1 MSQGT
6 ASQTWEDPAPGRA
19 ATDAGL
25 VDPAAIVRFIQRYW
39 RRAAVF
45 AAIALALAVVA
56 FLMMPVRYAATALIL
71 VDPRT
76 PRVTLQEDV
85 LPGIGSDAVAL
96 ESIVQVAASDGFV
109 APLFD
114 QLGIADDP
122 EFNRR
127 SMFGAMPSR
136 NAMLERFRERIYIAR
151 RGITYVVEV
160 TFTSDDRE
168 KAARYA
174 NAIAETFVADQ
185 SGMRVEAATEAADW
199 LRTRLTALAEA
210 VRKSEAAVAAARA
223 EFGIVDAGNNA
234 TVREQELSDL
244 VQQVALARSQAEQ
257 ARARYDQ
264 ARIGAADPLS
274 EGAQETS
281 SNVLSDLR
289 LQHAQVVRQMAE
301 LQLTYGERHPRLQ
314 ALRVQAAS
322 LERQITAEVGRQVDQ
337 TGRAA
342 DAARDQQRAL
352 ETRLAELERNASAV
366 DEASVRLRGLVR
378 EADANRQIYEEFL
391 ARFKSTNEQS
401 SLTKS
406 EARIVSR
413 AAPPIKSTRISP
425 VILGAAALMLGTVA
439 GFGSAL
445 VGEALSAAGILRR
458 AQPAPRAAAT
468 MSGPVA
474 SAAPAPAAA
483 VVADRA
489 PVPVAPVAAE
499 ETPERRSRRMQLRD
513 RFRRRRAEL
522 GTPARPEPLLDDA
535 PAFVAETA
543 PAVVAETEIEP
554 PAGAAAAGFD
564 DDLEMIALPWAVLF
578 ARGGEDDSRFAELVV
593 APATSRA
600 GGRDV
605 AVAIAA
611 VTAAAGV
618 STVLLTTD
626 AVAPDGGIVRDDTPG
641 LRDLMRGSLALSAL
655 KVDERGLLVLP
666 AGVPDADGA
675 AFDYLAHPALPA
687 VLTALKVKFDAVI
700 VEGPLAG
707 FDRDLPALAATAD
720 GLLVVTEPGAVGERA
735 AELLIEQIAPH
746 EDCLTRTAVRPG
758 AHSPTPARRRA

>member
-25 VDPAAIVRFIQRYW
+25 VDPAAIVRFVQRYW

-45 AAIALALAVVA
+45 AGIALALAVVA

-96 ESIVQVAASDGFV
+96 ESIVQVSASDGFV

-114 QLGIADDP
+114 KLGIVDDP
-122 EFNRR
+122 EFNQR
-127 SMFGAMPSR
+127 SMFGTMPSR

-160 TFTSDDRE
+160 SFTSNDRE

-174 NAIAETFVADQ
+174 NTIAETFVAEQ

-314 ALRVQAAS
+314 SLRVQATS

-413 AAPPIKSTRISP
+413 AAPPIKSTRMSP

-458 AQPAPRAAAT
+458 GERAPRAAAT

-474 SAAPAPAAA
+474 SAPAAPAKA
-483 VVADRA
+483 
-489 PVPVAPVAAE
+489 VPVAAAPTPAAPRAAD

-522 GTPARPEPLLDDA
+522 GTPVRPEPVLDDA
-535 PAFVAETA
+535 SPAVAAAPDLPDVDSDVPETA
-543 PAVVAETEIEP
+543 DH
-554 PAGAAAAGFD
+554 AGFD
-564 DDLEMIALPWAVLF
+564 DALEMIALPWAVLF
-578 ARGGEDDSRFAELVV
+578 ARGGEDDSRFAELVI

-605 AVAIAA
+605 AVAVAA

-626 AVAPDGGIVRDDTPG
+626 AVAPDGSIVRDDTPG
-641 LRDLMRGSLALSAL
+641 LRDLMRGDLPLSAL
-655 KVDERGLLVLP
+655 TVDERGLLVLP
-666 AGVPDADGA
+666 AGVPDADGT
-675 AFDYLAHPALPA
+675 AFDYLSHPALPA
-687 VLTALKVKFDAVI
+687 VLTALKVKFDAVV
-700 VEGPLAG
+700 VEGPAAG

-758 AHSPTPARRRA
+758 ARPPTSARRRA